1 MKKRKS
7 LSAIIKTT
15 AILVIFLLGAAGGY
29 LYSQKQKPQNQNASA
44 EKNAYLA
51 FTSEVYKTIQEN
63 YWEKITDEQLTDLFQ
78 LGAEKLTSQPQS
90 LESKDKAG
98 LEKLLAKILKQI
110 KTEEEKKEFTAQLAD
125 IVLAN
130 LKPFGRNR
138 LYTKKEEENLKNRV
152 QNVNPE
158 VNQYQVLEV
167 EKEATQKELE
177 IAYQEK
183 TKELEPKKDE
193 SPEAKKEYE
202 QVQQAYK
209 VLSDPDSREVY
220 DVSGVEPTMDYQLI
234 RPKIFHLHIK
244 KFSPTTFDELK
255 RVTEKVNDREGLDTL
270 ILDLRDNIGGSID
283 ILPYFLGPFIG
294 NDQYA
299 YEFFH
304 QGEKTPFKTKT
315 GWLAGLVKYKKVVIL
330 INEGAQSSAE
340 AMAAVLK
347 KYNVGILVGA
357 PTKGWGT
364 VEKVF
369 HLEQEMDENEKHS
382 IFLVHSLVLRE
393 DGQPIEGKGVEPA
406 ININSPDWENQLLG
420 YFNYQEL
427 VDSVKEILKI
437 N

>member
-7 LSAIIKTT
+7 LSAIIKTA
-15 AILVIFLLGAAGGY
+15 AIFAIFLLGSIGGY
-29 LYSQKQKPQNQNASA
+29 FYSQKQKSQNQATTA
-44 EKNAYLA
+44 EKDVHLA
-51 FTSEVYKTIQEN
+51 FIAEVYKTIQEN
-63 YWEKITDEQLTDLFQ
+63 YWEKIADDQLSNLFQ
-78 LGAEKLTSQPQS
+78 LGAEKLTGQPQT
-90 LESKDKAG
+90 LKSKDQAG
-98 LEKLLAKILKQI
+98 LKKVLAKILGQLDN
-110 KTEEEKKEFTAQLAD
+110 EEKKKEFTAQLAD

-158 VNQYQVLEV
+158 VDQYQVLEV
-167 EKEATQKELE
+167 EKEATQEE
-177 IAYQEK
+177 VETAYQKKVE
-183 TKELEPKKDE
+183 ELEPKKDE

-202 QVQQAYK
+202 QAQQAYQT
-209 VLSDPDSREVY
+209 LSDPESRKVY
-220 DVSGVEPTMDYQLI
+220 DVSGVEPTMDYKLI
-234 RPKIFHLHIK
+234 RPKIFHLHLK

-270 ILDLRDNIGGSID
+270 IFDLRDNIGGSVD

-315 GWLAGLVKYKKVVIL
+315 GWLASLTRYKKVVIL

-340 AMAAVLK
+340 VMTATLK
-347 KYNVGILVGA
+347 KYNVGVLVGT

-369 HLEQEMDENEKHS
+369 QLDQQMDENEKHS
-382 IFLVHSLVLRE
+382 IFLVHSLVLRD
-393 DGQPIEGKGVEPA
+393 DGQPIEGNGVEPT
-406 ININSPDWENQLLG
+406 ININDADWEKQLLA

-427 VDSVKEILKI
+427 VDVVKEILKS
-437 N
+437 